1 MAELSGNGGRAG
13 RAKAVRPRR
22 RLKTLLAEQPA
33 PMVHASGGR
42 DRWSAPLPVAPV
54 DKRGALRAALGEV
67 LDPEL
72 PISLVEL
79 GLVYGVDFADGTAR
93 VDLTFTATA
102 CPCMDF
108 IKQDVRDRIGSEPW
122 VDAVEI
128 NEVWDPPWTTARI
141 SEAGRRKLGRLGVG
155 A

>member
-1 MAELSGNGGRAG
+1 MNA
-13 RAKAVRPRR
+13 
-22 RLKTLLAEQPA
+22 
-33 PMVHASGGR
+33 
-42 DRWSAPLPVAPV
+42 
-54 DKRGALRAALGEV
+54 ALRTVLDEV

-79 GLVYGVDFADGTAR
+79 GLVYRVDFHDGTAT

-108 IKQDVRDRIGSEPW
+108 IKQDTTDRIIMEPW
-122 VDAVEI
+122 VHSVEI

-141 SEAGRRKLGRLGVG
+141 TEEGRRKLRRLGVG
-155 A
+155 T

>member
-1 MAELSGNGGRAG
+1 M
-13 RAKAVRPRR
+13 P
-22 RLKTLLAEQPA
+22 
-33 PMVHASGGR
+33 HASGGR
-42 DRWSAPLPVAPV
+42 DRWSAPLTEPPE
-54 DKRGALRAALGEV
+54 DGEAALLAALDEV

-72 PISLVEL
+72 PISLVAL
-79 GLVYGVDFADGTAR
+79 GLVYGVAFEHGTAR
-93 VDLTFTATA
+93 IDLTFTATA

-108 IKQDVRDRIGSEPW
+108 IKQDVRDRIAMEPW

-141 SEAGRRKLGRLGVG
+141 SEAGRGKLKALGVG

>member
-1 MAELSGNGGRAG
+1 M
-13 RAKAVRPRR
+13 P
-22 RLKTLLAEQPA
+22 
-33 PMVHASGGR
+33 HASGGR
-42 DRWSAPLPVAPV
+42 DRWSSPLAEVPEDGDA
-54 DKRGALRAALGEV
+54 ALRAALGEV

-79 GLVYGVDFADGTAR
+79 GLVYGVAFEHGTAR

-108 IKQDVRDRIGSEPW
+108 IKQDVRDRIEMEPW

-141 SEAGRRKLGRLGVG
+141 SDAGRRKLKVLGVG

>member
-1 MAELSGNGGRAG
+1 MPD
-13 RAKAVRPRR
+13 V
-22 RLKTLLAEQPA
+22 
-33 PMVHASGGR
+33 SGGR
-42 DRWSAPLPVAPV
+42 DRWSAPLREAP
-54 DKRGALRAALGEV
+54 DDGAAAVRAALDEV

-72 PISLVEL
+72 PISVMEL
-79 GLVYGVDFADGTAR
+79 GLVYGVAFEHGTAR

-108 IKQDVRDRIGSEPW
+108 IKEDVRDRLAMEPW
-122 VDAVEI
+122 VEAVEI

-141 SEAGRRKLGRLGVG
+141 SDAGRRKLKALGVG